1 MCVFSVLFSP
11 GGVSFRSSGQEQA
24 GVELFNTV
32 LGGWPR
38 HWFSNIGPGAIGYAW
53 SMVVNGARAGG
64 GSCLK
69 LHGPPTRTRRRR
81 RHGHRARI
89 KTLRSDATTGGG
101 GRRLNRWDPPPPPP
115 ASRLPPP
122 APHNATRDQPKPKIG
137 TGTKRK

>member
-1 MCVFSVLFSP
+1 MCVFSGLLSP

-81 RHGHRARI
+81 HGHRARI

-101 GRRLNRWDPPPPPP
+101 GRRLNRRDPPPPPP